1 MFEFSYVRINSQFFS
16 VKIFSSIPKR
26 TSMKLLL
33 SLDHG
38 VQEQSMMNMKII
50 LKTHEAK
57 FQKAKV
63 V

>member
-1 MFEFSYVRINSQFFS
+1 
-16 VKIFSSIPKR
+16 
-26 TSMKLLL
+26 MKLLL
-33 SLDHG
+33 FPDHG